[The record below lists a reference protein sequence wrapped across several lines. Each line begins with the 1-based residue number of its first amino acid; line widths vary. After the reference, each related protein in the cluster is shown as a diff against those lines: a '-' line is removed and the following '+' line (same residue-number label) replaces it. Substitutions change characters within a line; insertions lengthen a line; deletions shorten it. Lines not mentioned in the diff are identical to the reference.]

1 MGVPID
7 PENCGTG
14 AAQYFSGEDK
24 LREERIRIQQAQM
37 RQWTSQQIAEKNARS
52 TEIKEES
59 LRYDQYLNA
68 VDQMRGTIEDETA
81 QEVSKRR
88 MMVRQENENAAK
100 WKSEERQRLSQLND
114 QLNDMEADSMRKSAF
129 LNEDTE
135 YGKSALAD
143 YRVRPDNFK
152 GYNKEQIAY
161 IFKGNQKVQMDQ
173 MEQKQKEIE
182 EDMAWA
188 AHQENVSRVMEASE
202 QQDKEHRDYM
212 NKLQTE
218 DIQRQRAEL
227 KAKQQKMKEDK
238 FGAIGEGF
246 FQGFGTSCR

>member
-1 MGVPID
+1 
-7 PENCGTG
+7 
-14 AAQYFSGEDK
+14 
-24 LREERIRIQQAQM
+24 
-37 RQWTSQQIAEKNARS
+37 
-52 TEIKEES
+52 
-59 LRYDQYLNA
+59 
-68 VDQMRGTIEDETA
+68 
-81 QEVSKRR
+81 
-88 MMVRQENENAAK
+88 
-100 WKSEERQRLSQLND
+100 
-114 QLNDMEADSMRKSAF
+114 MRKSAF